1 MFCFVICQVFAKLGL
16 GGEGDLFSLPE
27 ILEELQMEKDQFL
40 NVCVAAGCGYLKNVW
55 GVGVNKAFALVR
67 GTKMFE
73 EL

>member
-1 MFCFVICQVFAKLGL
+1 
-16 GGEGDLFSLPE
+16 
-27 ILEELQMEKDQFL
+27 MEKDQFL
-40 NVCVAAGCGYLKNVW
+40 NVCIAAGCGYLKNVW